1 MSANNDVSPEPK
13 TAVTNFYYACVN
25 HIRRRKGK
33 CAKRSVRKE
42 KLEGVVTDVLASLL
56 NDQELLASFA
66 VDVASYYRS
75 THDDGAYLRSLQS
88 ELDDA
93 ERSIRNLVA
102 AIERGALSDALLRR
116 LEDTEQRAGLLRETI
131 AAEEAKQSLVEDE
144 YTIAA
149 LFEKFANA
157 NLGDAEV
164 RDNVLG
170 YFVDEIIVS
179 DNRIDIVV
187 DWLDYVG
194 DTRFERTFTFDDVKT
209 RFVPLREF
217 EPSRDGRGG
226 GTPALP
232 SAGLLGLVARAPRP
246 ATLARRDLAVRV
258 PPGRC
263 EGVPE
268 TAGRPQLERLF
279 GRGGGTRTR
288 KTEVG
293 GF

>member
-1 MSANNDVSPEPK
+1 MPRIIDDETWEKVQRRFEENKRIGRQASRGTDEDGTPRFWLTGHLTCGVCGSTLCGTHGRSK
-13 TAVTNFYYACVN
+13 TGRNYYYYACVN

-42 KLEGVVTDVLASLL
+42 KLEGVVTDVLTSLL

-75 THDDGAYLRSLQS
+75 THDDGAYLRSPQS

-164 RDNVLG
+164 RDNVLR

-194 DTRFERTFTFDDVKT
+194 DTRFERTFTFGDVKT

-226 GTPALP
+226 GT
-232 SAGLLGLVARAPRP
+232 
-246 ATLARRDLAVRV
+246 
-258 PPGRC
+258 
-263 EGVPE
+263 
-268 TAGRPQLERLF
+268 
-279 GRGGGTRTR
+279 RTR
-288 KTEVG
+288 KPCGG

>member
-1 MSANNDVSPEPK
+1 MRK
-13 TAVTNFYYACVN
+13 T
-25 HIRRRKGK
+25 
-33 CAKRSVRKE
+33 
-42 KLEGVVTDVLASLL
+42 
-56 NDQELLASFA
+56 
-66 VDVASYYRS
+66 
-75 THDDGAYLRSLQS
+75 
-88 ELDDA
+88 
-93 ERSIRNLVA
+93 
-102 AIERGALSDALLRR
+102 
-116 LEDTEQRAGLLRETI
+116 QRAGLLRETI

-144 YTIAA
+144 YTIAV

-164 RDNVLG
+164 RDNVLR

-232 SAGLLGLVARAPRP
+232 SVRLWGLVARSSARDARASRP
-246 ATLARRDLAVRV
+246 HGSSPAGTLR
-258 PPGRC
+258 
-263 EGVPE
+263 
-268 TAGRPQLERLF
+268 GRP
-279 GRGGGTRTR
+279 RTR
-288 KTEVG
+288 RTPSAKKTIW
-293 GF
+293 